1 VSDEA
6 HRMIKQEIVS
16 HRGGMRF
23 AQLERALRANEDRWG
38 AVLANPFMGITVL
51 DKDQYFIMA
60 NSAFQ
65 TMVGYTED
73 ELKKIT
79 PLDITPASERETNQ
93 ALFSE
98 LQQGKRQHFELV
110 KRLRRKDGQLIW
122 IQLYVFRIA
131 DRAETG
137 QHTFGM
143 VFDITEK
150 MQAQDALQA
159 AHAELGRSAHVSRM
173 GAMTASIAHEMN
185 QPLAAV
191 VGFGSA
197 GLRWLEQT
205 PAAID
210 KARECLGNI
219 VRAGQSAADVL
230 ESVRAMFKSKKLANV
245 PIDLNQLIEEVLTLV
260 QGAVKKHDI
269 AVHIELD
276 RAIMPVVGNRI
287 QLQQVLFNL
296 VVNAIEAMES
306 VADRT
311 LLIKSERED
320 SGEVRITVEDSG
332 TGIEPQHV
340 DKIFGSFFT
349 TKVEGMGMGLS
360 ICRSI
365 VESNGGR
372 LWASPGRSRGA
383 VFQFTRNKAYIG
395 DFLRM
400 SVSDPGRTRASQS
413 NLDQL
418 CVRIKGE

>member
-1 VSDEA
+1 
-6 HRMIKQEIVS
+6 MPKQDIVS
-16 HRGGMRF
+16 HRDDMRF
-23 AQLERALRANEDRWG
+23 AELERALRANEDRWG

-51 DKDQYFIMA
+51 DKDQYFIMT

-65 TMVGYTED
+65 TMVGYTEE

-98 LQQGKRQHFELV
+98 LQQGKRQHFELI

-159 AHAELGRSAHVSRM
+159 AHAELERSAHVSRM
-173 GAMTASIAHEMN
+173 GATTASIAHEMN

-205 PAAID
+205 PPAID
-210 KARECLGNI
+210 RARECLRNI

-245 PIDLNQLIEEVLTLV
+245 PIDLNQLIEEALTLV

-269 AVHIELD
+269 AVRIELD
-276 RAIMPVVGNRI
+276 RAIMPVAGNRI

-296 VVNAIEAMES
+296 VINAIEAMES

-320 SGEVRITVEDSG
+320 SGEVRISVEDSG
-332 TGIEPQHV
+332 TGIEPQHI

-365 VESNGGR
+365 VESHGGR

-383 VFQFTRNKAYIG
+383 VFQFT
-395 DFLRM
+395 L
-400 SVSDPGRTRASQS
+400 PTRLSQS
-413 NLDQL
+413 
-418 CVRIKGE
+418 E